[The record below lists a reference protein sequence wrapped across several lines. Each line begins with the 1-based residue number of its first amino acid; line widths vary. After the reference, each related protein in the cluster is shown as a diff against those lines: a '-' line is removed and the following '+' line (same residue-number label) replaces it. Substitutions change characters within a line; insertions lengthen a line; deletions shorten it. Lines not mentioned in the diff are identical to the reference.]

1 MTTRQLREME
11 RQSSVTTTRVQQYI
25 DLQTQVNNL
34 IDTTSGPTPQL
45 IKLADELEILGDTLT
60 NDEINQ
66 VIEWFDNRREVE
78 MEYED
83 IEWMIE

>member
-11 RQSSVTTTRVQQYI
+11 RQATVTTTRVQQYI
-25 DLQTQVNNL
+25 DMQTQINNL

-45 IKLADELEILGDTLT
+45 IKLVDELETLGDTLT

-66 VIEWFDNRREVE
+66 VIEWFDSRREVE